1 MLWLQEIFILP
12 QVSKERGSLKPNIL
26 NSIVKVNWTSEG
38 VRWVGGGGFRTK
50 KPSNCGV
57 VGVWIRY
64 GTILYNLL
72 SFLFNRFH

>member
-38 VRWVGGGGFRTK
+38 VRWVRGGAFEPK
-50 KPSNCGV
+50 SLPIV
-57 VGVWIRY
+57 VCWGY
-64 GTILYNLL
+64 GYVMV
-72 SFLFNRFH
+72 